1 MRLPE
6 LFCGFPRRA
15 GEPPVAYPVA
25 CMPQAW
31 AAGSMFMLMQ
41 ACLGVDIDGRRGII
55 HVRRPRLPQGIDRL
69 TVHCLEVGNAR
80 LDIGFERIGGRVVT
94 FRENGPTDVRIQA
107 EQ

>member
-41 ACLGVDIDGRRGII
+41 ACLGVDIDGRRGIV

-69 TVHCLEVGNAR
+69 SVHGIDVGGTVLG
-80 LDIGFERIGGRVVT
+80 LGFERIGNRVVT
-94 FRENGPTDVRIQA
+94 FREGGAADVRIQV